1 VTLRT
6 DAPGPLQRRGPRPLL
21 LHLTLA
27 MLRSSVSRAASLH
40 WKHGWPSSNEAML
53 AAIRDALAQGL
64 AGAHPGGGLDAR
76 SPMGGQEASPQGGES
91 QGAARQAAAFPGPA
105 FPGAVLAETLRQDA
119 ALIEGIAAYRR
130 HPWHR
135 DLADPPAIWVEGSS
149 RLLDYGGSGPAVLFV
164 PSLVNRAY
172 VLDLAPGH
180 SMLRWL
186 AAHGVHPLL
195 LDWGWPGEPERRFT
209 MTDYVAGRMERAMAA
224 AGPGTVLAGYCMG
237 GTLAVA
243 AAQRRPDL
251 VRALALLAAPW
262 DFHAPDPVRAIQA
275 AEMLPLLEPALAFN
289 QTLPVDLLQVLFAL
303 LDPWGVA
310 DKYRGFARLDPS
322 SERATLF
329 VALEDWLNDGIPLAA
344 PVARECLGG
353 WYGANTPAR
362 GEWRIAGLPVD
373 PAALR
378 LPTFVAAPGRD
389 RIVPQE
395 SARPL
400 AGLIP
405 GAVLHEP
412 AAGHIGMA
420 AGHTAERVLWQP
432 FGDWLRAL

>member
-1 VTLRT
+1 VSSRAE
-6 DAPGPLQRRGPRPLL
+6 APGPLQRRGPRPLL

-27 MLRSSVSRAASLH
+27 MLRSSVSRAASRG
-40 WKHGWPSSNEAML
+40 WKDDWPNSNEAIA
-53 AAIRDALAQGL
+53 AAIRGSLAQR
-64 AGAHPGGGLDAR
+64 PGG
-76 SPMGGQEASPQGGES
+76 
-91 QGAARQAAAFPGPA
+91 AFPGGA
-105 FPGAVLAETLRQDA
+105 FPAGFPGEFPREVQGAVLAETLRQDA

-130 HPWHR
+130 HPWR
-135 DLADPPAIWVEGSS
+135 RTLADPPAIWQEGGS
-149 RLLDYGGSGPAVLFV
+149 RLLDYGGEGPVVLFV

-186 AAHGVHPLL
+186 AARGVHPVL
-195 LDWGWPGEPERRFT
+195 LDWGWPGEAERHFT
-209 MTDYVAGRMERAMAA
+209 MTDYVAGRLERAMAA
-224 AGPGTVLAGYCMG
+224 AGPGVVLAGYCMG

-262 DFHAPDPVRAIQA
+262 DFHAPDPAHAMQA
-275 AEMLPLLEPALAFN
+275 AAMLPLIEPALAFN
-289 QTLPVDLLQVLFAL
+289 HTMPVDLLQSLFAL

-310 DKYRGFARLDPS
+310 DKYRGFARLDPT

-329 VALEDWLNDGIPLAA
+329 VALEDWLNDGVPLAA
-344 PVARECLGG
+344 PVARECLAG
-353 WYGANTPAR
+353 WYGGNTPAR

-378 LPTFVAAPGRD
+378 MPAFVATPGRD
-389 RIVPQE
+389 RIVPPE

-400 AGLIP
+400 ARLIAS
-405 GAVLHEP
+405 AVLHEP
-412 AAGHIGMA
+412 AAGHIGMT
-420 AGHTAERVLWQP
+420 AGGAAERVLWRP
-432 FGDWLRAL
+432 FRDWLTAL